1 MTKTTIRKKI
11 VIFQRMLLLYHIDSQ
26 KGEISYNT
34 IQDSGGNRMKFSTKV
49 LLAVNRL
56 FPAVV
61 HPFNL
66 QTKGEMSYAEW
77 QYQKGEDTIRY
88 FLPYHSTDFMFRD
101 KTVLD
106 IGCGAGG
113 KTIYYA
119 SLGVHQIIG
128 LEILDKYKEEAEQ
141 IAKKYHQE
149 KVFSYHTGDAAKM
162 SFESNTFDT
171 IIMNDAMEHVADPE
185 AVLRDCYRVLKP
197 GGYLYINFPP
207 YYHPFG
213 AHLSDAISIP
223 WVHAFFAEST
233 LIEAYRALLQH
244 HPDLEERISFRFSQ
258 DEKGETHLTYINKM
272 TIRRCRKI
280 VPKIPFRQVYYYED
294 PLRKALAPIRPLPF
308 CREWLTKMVVCILQK
323 PLISHD
329 QSTISSL

>member
-1 MTKTTIRKKI
+1 
-11 VIFQRMLLLYHIDSQ
+11 
-26 KGEISYNT
+26 
-34 IQDSGGNRMKFSTKV
+34 MKCSTFV
-49 LLAVNRL
+49 LLSLNRL

-77 QYQKGEDTIRY
+77 QFQKGEDTIRY
-88 FLPYHSTDFMFRD
+88 FLPFHSPDRLFRD

-119 SLGVHQIIG
+119 SLGVRQIIG

-149 KVFSYHTGDAAKM
+149 NVFSYHTGDAAKM
-162 SFESNTFDT
+162 SFKSNTFDT
-171 IIMNDAMEHVADPE
+171 IIMNDAMEHVANPE
-185 AVLRDCYRVLKP
+185 AVLMECYRVLKP
-197 GGYLYINFPP
+197 GGHLYINFPP

-213 AHLSDAISIP
+213 AHLSDAIFIP
-223 WVHAFFAEST
+223 WVHAFFSEST
-233 LIEAYRALLQH
+233 LVSAYQFLLRN
-244 HPDLEERISFRFSQ
+244 HPDYIERVSFRFSQ
-258 DEKGETHLTYINKM
+258 DDKGKSHLTYINRM
-272 TIRRCRKI
+272 TIRRFLSI
-280 VPKIPFRQVYYYED
+280 LPTVPLQVVYYDED
-294 PLRKALAPIRPLPF
+294 PLRKILSAFRKLPF

-323 PLISHD
+323 PTTVRA
-329 QSTISSL
+329 QSTTSSP

>member
-1 MTKTTIRKKI
+1 MKCSTAI
-11 VIFQRMLLLYHIDSQ
+11 LLRL
-26 KGEISYNT
+26 
-34 IQDSGGNRMKFSTKV
+34 
-49 LLAVNRL
+49 NRL

-88 FLPYHSTDFMFRD
+88 FLPYHSTEFMFRD
-101 KTVLD
+101 KTALD

-119 SLGVHQIIG
+119 SLGVRQIIG

-141 IAKKYHQE
+141 LAKKYHQE
-149 KVFSYHTGDAAKM
+149 SVFSYHTGDAANM
-162 SFESNTFDT
+162 TFDPNTFDT

-185 AVLRDCYRVLKP
+185 AVLGECYRVLKP
-197 GGYLYINFPP
+197 GGHLYINFPP

-213 AHLSDAISIP
+213 AHLSDAIYIP
-223 WVHAFFAEST
+223 WVHAFFSEST
-233 LIEAYRALLQH
+233 LIEAYQALLKH
-244 HPDLEERISFRFSQ
+244 HPDFEERVSFRFSQ

-272 TIRRCRKI
+272 TIQRFRAI
-280 VPKIPFRQVYYYED
+280 LLMTPFQQVYNYED
-294 PLRKALAPIRPLPF
+294 PLRKTFAPIRSLPF

-329 QSTISSL
+329 LSTISSP